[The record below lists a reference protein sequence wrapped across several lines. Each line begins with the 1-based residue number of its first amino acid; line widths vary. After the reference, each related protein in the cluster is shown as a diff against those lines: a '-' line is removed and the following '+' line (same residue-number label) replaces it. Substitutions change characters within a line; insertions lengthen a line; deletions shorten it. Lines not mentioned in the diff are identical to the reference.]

1 VHQTCHLD
9 LCDKGKASSYFAFCR
24 PPRTSSAAKW
34 TWVLINPRRLV
45 PSGDHIEPQS
55 RISQTALNSLAA
67 PAKKAKKTKNNLVDV
82 DVDGD
87 DDTSLPQP

>member
-1 VHQTCHLD
+1 
-9 LCDKGKASSYFAFCR
+9 
-24 PPRTSSAAKW
+24 
-34 TWVLINPRRLV
+34 V

-82 DVDGD
+82 DGD